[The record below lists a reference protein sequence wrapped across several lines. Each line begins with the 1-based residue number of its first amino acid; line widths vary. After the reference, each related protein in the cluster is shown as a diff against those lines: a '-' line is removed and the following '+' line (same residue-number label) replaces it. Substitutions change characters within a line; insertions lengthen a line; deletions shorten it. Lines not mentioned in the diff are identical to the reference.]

1 MAASRRAGLLYHW
14 GRDFR
19 VQRVEID
26 PPSELPRAARPRLSP
41 VCHGSATIIHVS
53 RRVSLPVTD
62 PSAQRPRSTIDA
74 VRARLGGRARTDLQ
88 AGRVVCF
95 LDTGATGVVLYGQ
108 GDEVHVFSNAGWVR
122 RTTTDALIHVDEP
135 GAELRTVANDVR
147 VFAAL
152 EEGHR
157 VRFQDLSGV
166 AQGTLIEKCRYGA
179 VVRRDDATIMGVGF
193 RRIWPLPNPT
203 DTPS

>member
-1 MAASRRAGLLYHW
+1 MNN
-14 GRDFR
+14 
-19 VQRVEID
+19 
-26 PPSELPRAARPRLSP
+26 
-41 VCHGSATIIHVS
+41 
-53 RRVSLPVTD
+53 
-62 PSAQRPRSTIDA
+62 PSAKRPRSTIEA

-95 LDTGATGVVLYGQ
+95 LDTGATGVVLFGH

-122 RTTTDALIHVDEP
+122 RTTADALTPVDEP
-135 GAELRTVANDVR
+135 AEDLNAVANDVR

-157 VRFQDLSGV
+157 VRFQDLGGM

-179 VVRRDDATIMGVGF
+179 VVRRDDETVMGVGF
-193 RRIWPLPNPT
+193 RRIWPLGNPS
-203 DTPS
+203 DTPN

>member
-1 MAASRRAGLLYHW
+1 M
-14 GRDFR
+14 
-19 VQRVEID
+19 
-26 PPSELPRAARPRLSP
+26 
-41 VCHGSATIIHVS
+41 
-53 RRVSLPVTD
+53 
-62 PSAQRPRSTIDA
+62 
-74 VRARLGGRARTDLQ
+74 
-88 AGRVVCF
+88 VCF

-135 GAELRTVANDVR
+135 GAELCTVANDVR

-179 VVRRDDATIMGVGF
+179 VVRRDDATVMGVGF
-193 RRIWPLPNPT
+193 RRIWPLPNPS

>member
-1 MAASRRAGLLYHW
+1 MNN
-14 GRDFR
+14 
-19 VQRVEID
+19 
-26 PPSELPRAARPRLSP
+26 
-41 VCHGSATIIHVS
+41 
-53 RRVSLPVTD
+53 
-62 PSAQRPRSTIDA
+62 PSAKRPRSTIEA

-95 LDTGATGVVLYGQ
+95 LDTGATGVVLFGQ

-122 RTTTDALIHVDEP
+122 RTTTDALTPVDEP
-135 GAELRTVANDVR
+135 AADLHEVANDVR

-157 VRFQDLSGV
+157 VRFQDLAGI

-179 VVRRDDATIMGVGF
+179 VVRRDDETVMGVGF
-193 RRIWPLPNPT
+193 RRIWPLPNPSNA
-203 DTPS
+203 PS

>member
-1 MAASRRAGLLYHW
+1 MARR
-14 GRDFR
+14 
-19 VQRVEID
+19 I
-26 PPSELPRAARPRLSP
+26 
-41 VCHGSATIIHVS
+41 
-53 RRVSLPVTD
+53 SLPVND
-62 PSAQRPRSTIDA
+62 PSAKRPRSTLEA

-95 LDTGATGVVLYGQ
+95 LDTGATGVVLYGH

-122 RTTTDALIHVDEP
+122 RTTTDALTHVEQPAPD
-135 GAELRTVANDVR
+135 LRTVADDVR

-179 VVRRDDATIMGVGF
+179 VVRRDDETVMGVGF
-193 RRIWPLPNPT
+193 RRIWPLPDPS

>member
-1 MAASRRAGLLYHW
+1 MN
-14 GRDFR
+14 
-19 VQRVEID
+19 D
-26 PPSELPRAARPRLSP
+26 P
-41 VCHGSATIIHVS
+41 
-53 RRVSLPVTD
+53 
-62 PSAQRPRSTIDA
+62 AQRPRSTIEA

-95 LDTGATGVVLYGQ
+95 LDTGATGVVLFGQ

-122 RTTTDALIHVDEP
+122 RTTTDALIQVDEP
-135 GAELRTVANDVR
+135 AADLHEVANDVR

-157 VRFQDLSGV
+157 VRFQDLSGI

-179 VVRRDDATIMGVGF
+179 VVRRDDATVMGVGF
-193 RRIWPLPNPT
+193 RRIWPLPSPSN
-203 DTPS
+203 TPS

>member
-1 MAASRRAGLLYHW
+1 M
-14 GRDFR
+14 
-19 VQRVEID
+19 
-26 PPSELPRAARPRLSP
+26 
-41 VCHGSATIIHVS
+41 S
-53 RRVSLPVTD
+53 RRVSLPVNYPVTK
-62 PSAQRPRSTIDA
+62 RPRSTIEA

-95 LDTGATGVVLYGQ
+95 LDTGAAGVVLFGH

-122 RTTTDALIHVDEP
+122 RTTTDALTQVDEP
-135 GAELRTVANDVR
+135 TAALHEVANDVR

-157 VRFQDLSGV
+157 VRFQDLSGI

-179 VVRRDDATIMGVGF
+179 VVRRDDETVMGVGF
-193 RRIWPLPNPT
+193 RRIWPLTIRATLRAESPRG
-203 DTPS
+203 